1 MDIYNNENPKD
12 TIPIKFTTLQDVK
25 TTITTLEKLYKKGEY
40 NHRRITQ
47 VAMIMRVRL
56 KIILDKSKAKNKEQI
71 KSRYQL
77 AKQYSDFLKARTP
90 LKKQDRKALT
100 FNF

>member
-1 MDIYNNENPKD
+1 
-12 TIPIKFTTLQDVK
+12 
-25 TTITTLEKLYKKGEY
+25 
-40 NHRRITQ
+40 
-47 VAMIMRVRL
+47 MIMRVRL

-77 AKQYSDFLKARTP
+77 AKQYSDFLKTRTP
-90 LKKQDRKALT
+90 LKKQDRKELT